1 MASLIAILVIDI
13 SVVKVY
19 DLVDKSFIPIQ
30 GKVILFS
37 INTSICIFLELI
49 IIQYMKD
56 SFKSSQLNKTSN
68 VNLLYTISFTTV
80 CILGILLG
88 ALIFQQ
94 VFINHYDILFP
105 VLIIS
110 ISYAVAV
117 GFIAKLST
125 LFFSWYKS
133 NHHLITFLYFI

>member
-1 MASLIAILVIDI
+1 MASLIAILVIHI

-125 LFFSWYKS
+125 LFFLGTSQ
-133 NHHLITFLYFI
+133 III